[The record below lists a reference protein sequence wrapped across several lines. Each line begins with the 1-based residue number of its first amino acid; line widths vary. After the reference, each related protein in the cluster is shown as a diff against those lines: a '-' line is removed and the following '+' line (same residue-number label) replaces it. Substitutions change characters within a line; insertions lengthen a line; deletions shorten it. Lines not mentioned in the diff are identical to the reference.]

1 MKHPELWPKLFIAT
15 EYNFA
20 AQTRHLALVRALVRQ
35 GGALCQG
42 GALYITLATLVL
54 TEKCISDVNK
64 QPRDILREAY
74 NMATK
79 KKDTVP
85 TLTDWWGELA
95 GIGENNEGA
104 EGPLFDEATRSLAAE
119 LARRAGK
126 DPEDLDML
134 NLPIGDGGAPV
145 KVQIPIWM
153 AFVDQARQISDKI
166 AGRG

>member
-1 MKHPELWPKLFIAT
+1 MKHPELWPELYVSS
-15 EYNFA
+15 EY
-20 AQTRHLALVRALVRQ
+20 QYYLQSLRICVVHWGRGGKQVVLLAMDLPDQWLGSAKGYHNVSEYVSPMRRSYLV
-35 GGALCQG
+35 
-42 GALYITLATLVL
+42 
-54 TEKCISDVNK
+54 
-64 QPRDILREAY
+64 
-74 NMATK
+74 ATK

-104 EGPLFDEATRSLAAE
+104 EGPLFDEATQSLAAE

>member
-1 MKHPELWPKLFIAT
+1 
-15 EYNFA
+15 
-20 AQTRHLALVRALVRQ
+20 
-35 GGALCQG
+35 
-42 GALYITLATLVL
+42 
-54 TEKCISDVNK
+54 
-64 QPRDILREAY
+64 
-74 NMATK
+74 MATK

-95 GIGENNEGA
+95 GIGKNNEGA
-104 EGPLFDEATRSLAAE
+104 EGPLFDEATQSLAAE

-126 DPEDLDML
+126 DPENLDML